1 MLPRPGQGA
10 RRPAL
15 GGREPRVHRGV
26 HEGGHQRRLQPPA
39 GDRDGS
45 RGGGVMADGVLT
57 KTKCDRRSGSPDGGR
72 IMSRFNTY
80 VVNNISVVM

>member
-1 MLPRPGQGA
+1 
-10 RRPAL
+10 
-15 GGREPRVHRGV
+15 
-26 HEGGHQRRLQPPA
+26 
-39 GDRDGS
+39 
-45 RGGGVMADGVLT
+45 MADGVLT